1 MMETV
6 NKIHPLSEENL
17 GQMPMK
23 LIHVKL
29 MSWVHVLSCYSLLLV
44 SVQIP
49 DYPEFFVRVIFRQCF
64 ERKPF

>member
-1 MMETV
+1 M

-17 GQMPMK
+17 GQMPMM
-23 LIHVKL
+23 LSHVKL
-29 MSWVHVLSCYSLLLV
+29 MSWPNILSHYSLLLV

-49 DYPEFFVRVIFRQCF
+49 DYPEFFVHVIFRQCF